1 MGGALTYTNNLATSL
16 GVEPSQVQIVDIT
29 EGSVIVTSD
38 IVVSENQSVA
48 DLRSLINTATQA
60 EGGLSLGLP
69 VNYIETKTP

>member
-38 IVVSENQSVA
+38 IVVSEN
-48 DLRSLINTATQA
+48 
-60 EGGLSLGLP
+60 
-69 VNYIETKTP
+69 

>member
-48 DLRSLINTATQA
+48 DLRSQITTATQA